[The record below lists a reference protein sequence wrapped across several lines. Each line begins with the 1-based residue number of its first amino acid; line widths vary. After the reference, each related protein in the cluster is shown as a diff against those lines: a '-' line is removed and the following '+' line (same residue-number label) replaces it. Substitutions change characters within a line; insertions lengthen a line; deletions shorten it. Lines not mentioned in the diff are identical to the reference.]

1 MRGCDG
7 QREREKQAK
16 HELEPKL
23 SKWLRV
29 FSSIWILI
37 RRAVWIVQFV
47 MDPLC
52 VSRTHALYPMDT
64 PWLEK
69 KFLIQKW
76 NSDHTANSTVDVSL
90 WGYIPFWRTLKWSL
104 INTASHLT
112 SRNAMETDIHKEEQH
127 KKKQTQTQPFGIPS
141 ASPSCD
147 SFALFCVWIAGE
159 MSLSWYIE
167 VRACCRL
174 SFDRG
179 KVSGSIETCII
190 PFPATPFRR
199 AINTCTL
206 NLHESSWRKK
216 KPKRFRCI
224 CIRSALCS
232 AQNAFVEL
240 SLISIHFRGL
250 TESF

>member
-7 QREREKQAK
+7 QRGREKQAK
-16 HELEPKL
+16 NELEPKL

-37 RRAVWIVQFV
+37 RRAIWIVQFV

-64 PWLEK
+64 PRLEK
-69 KFLIQKW
+69 NFLIQKW

-90 WGYIPFWRTLKWSL
+90 GGYIPFWRTLKWSL

-112 SRNAMETDIHKEEQH
+112 SRNAMETDIHKEEQQQKNKH
-127 KKKQTQTQPFGIPS
+127 RRNHLEFHQHRHRVIVSLF
-141 ASPSCD
+141 
-147 SFALFCVWIAGE
+147 FCVWIAGE

-216 KPKRFRCI
+216 KTETISMHFHSKC
-224 CIRSALCS
+224 
-232 AQNAFVEL
+232 FV
-240 SLISIHFRGL
+240 
-250 TESF
+250 

>member
-7 QREREKQAK
+7 QRGREKQAK

-37 RRAVWIVQFV
+37 RRAIWIVQFV

-64 PWLEK
+64 PRLEK
-69 KFLIQKW
+69 NFLIQKW

-112 SRNAMETDIHKEEQH
+112 SRNAMETDIHKEEQQQKNKH
-127 KKKQTQTQPFGIPS
+127 RRNHLEFHQHRHRVIVSLF
-141 ASPSCD
+141 
-147 SFALFCVWIAGE
+147 FCVWIAGE

-179 KVSGSIETCII
+179 KVSGSIE
-190 PFPATPFRR
+190 PFPAVLYHTVSGDTVSTSHKHVYFKFAWIQLAKKNRNDFDTFAFEVLCVVLRTHSLNCHWFRF
-199 AINTCTL
+199 I
-206 NLHESSWRKK
+206 
-216 KPKRFRCI
+216 FG
-224 CIRSALCS
+224 
-232 AQNAFVEL
+232 V
-240 SLISIHFRGL
+240 
-250 TESF
+250 